1 MRAENPSR
9 KSNIMAARISHDAVT
24 MSPSDA
30 KIMAKNPDARFKE
43 VIKFGICFIV
53 SEDIIFDRG
62 VKLR

>member
-1 MRAENPSR
+1 
-9 KSNIMAARISHDAVT
+9 MAARISHDAVT